1 MFAQQIPLPT
11 LKYKIVI
18 GYEHALQNNFVPSL
32 LHSLHQLQCLL
43 TEVVLYLS
51 NVHCVKNMFAQQVP

>member
-1 MFAQQIPLPT
+1 MFAQQIPLTT

-18 GYEHALQNNFVPSL
+18 GYEHVLQNNFVPCL
-32 LHSLHQLQCLL
+32 VHYLHQLQYIL

-51 NVHCVKNMFAQQVP
+51 NVHYVKNMFAQQVP